1 MFKWFQWLKDFIA
14 IPIFIWMAIHNIHDR
29 LLLSVF
35 FALGSLLDACYGLH
49 AEFMGHPW
57 TIARAKDALGAYC
70 MWGFSVLLLWAPAVK
85 DPGRWPYFFWFAAA
99 VDSVSVLSVV
109 SAKNVYLLQINTP

>member
-14 IPIFIWMAIHNIHDR
+14 IPIFIGLALHNIHDR

-35 FALGSLLDACYGLH
+35 FALGSLLDACYGMH

-57 TIARAKDALGAYC
+57 TIARVKDALGAHC
-70 MWGFSVLLLWAPAVK
+70 MWGFSMLLLWAPTTQ
-85 DPGRWPYFFWFAAA
+85 DPGRWPYFFWFAAV
-99 VDSVSVLSVV
+99 VDGVSVLSVFT
-109 SAKNVYLLQINTP
+109 SRNVYSTLLTS